1 MSASSRCHARRRGL
15 QHWPGLAAALLAIL
29 LLPACIGS
37 GGSAG
42 SDAGALLP
50 PTATLLPQVTP
61 MITPAP
67 PQPTPTPEPTLPPVV
82 GTNEQALAE
91 SLLAGEPG
99 IYGFVVLAEDG
110 SVIASHNSET
120 PFITASLY
128 KLIVM
133 ADILRRVEAGEL
145 EFEGPV
151 PVDQWAFDEA
161 GDMYFAFDD
170 AGQSFPLSELL
181 FAVGAFSSNAAART
195 LLTFTDTEAL
205 RATAELIGMERTYL
219 FSDPTELPFWPPE
232 PGPDASPE
240 DVEIARQ
247 YLEESAAVGPVNVTT
262 PLDMARYQYGL
273 MTGTLISPWISE
285 QIIAIL
291 EKQLIRDRIP
301 FVVPEGTRVFNKP
314 GNLVDAVQDVGVVY
328 LEDGPRAISTMS
340 MAVPND
346 DRATLVLQR
355 LAMIAIGETEI
366 PPVPDVVED
375 LGETPPD

>member
-1 MSASSRCHARRRGL
+1 
-15 QHWPGLAAALLAIL
+15 
-29 LLPACIGS
+29 
-37 GGSAG
+37 
-42 SDAGALLP
+42 
-50 PTATLLPQVTP
+50 

-67 PQPTPTPEPTLPPVV
+67 PRPTPTPEPTLAPIV

-91 SLLAGEPG
+91 SLLAGEIG
-99 IYGFVVLAEDG
+99 VYGFVVLAEDG

-145 EFEGPV
+145 AIDEPV
-151 PVDQWAFDEA
+151 TVEASAFDEA
-161 GDMYFAFDD
+161 GDMYFAVDE
-170 AGQSFPLSELL
+170 AGQAFPLSDLL
-181 FAVGAFSSNAAART
+181 YAVGAFSSNAAART
-195 LLTFTDTEAL
+195 LLTFTNTEAL
-205 RATAELIGMERTYL
+205 RDTAVLIGMERTYL

-232 PGPDASPE
+232 PGPDAPEE
-240 DVEIARQ
+240 DVALARR
-247 YLEESAAVGPVNVTT
+247 YLEDSAAVGPVNVTT

-273 MTGTLISPWISE
+273 MTDTLISPWISQ
-285 QIIAIL
+285 QIVAIL

-328 LEDGPRAISTMS
+328 LDDGPRAMALMS
-340 MAVPND
+340 EAVPDD
-346 DRATLVLQR
+346 DRATAVLQR

-366 PPVPDVVED
+366 PPVPDVID
-375 LGETPPD
+375 NSSAAPPD